1 VDLTTLGLTLQVA
14 VVGTVINLPFALVV
28 SWLLVKCHFQGRF
41 LLDVLVSLPLAVP
54 PVAIGFF
61 MLILL
66 GRDGAIGGPLYDM
79 LGIDIVFTWF
89 AAALASAVVSFP
101 LMARA
106 MMVAIGDV
114 DTKLE
119 MSARSLGAG
128 PLRVLMTIT
137 FPLAYR
143 GIFSGVLL
151 GFVRA
156 LSEFGATIVVAGN
169 TPGRTQTLPLAIYT
183 RVQVGDN
190 GLALQLVGVSVGL
203 AVVTLLVH
211 NWLLERSRSRRST

>member
-1 VDLTTLGLTLQVA
+1 MDLTTLGLTLQVA
-14 VVGTVINLPFALVV
+14 AVGTAINLPFALVA
-28 SWLLVKCHFQGRF
+28 SWLLVKRDFPGRF

-54 PVAIGFF
+54 PVAIGLF

-66 GRDGAIGGPLYDM
+66 GRDGAIGGPLHDL
-79 LGIDIVFTWF
+79 LGSDIVFTWF
-89 AAALASAVVSFP
+89 AAALAAAVVSFP

-114 DTKLE
+114 DNKLE
-119 MSARSLGAG
+119 MSARSLGAR
-128 PLRVLMTIT
+128 PLRVVMTIT
-137 FPLAYR
+137 FPLAYS
-143 GIFSGVLL
+143 GILSGVLL

-169 TPGRTQTLPLAIYT
+169 TPGRTQPLPLAIYT

-190 GLALQLVGVSVGL
+190 SLALQLVGVAIGL
-203 AVVTLLVH
+203 AVVTLLAH
-211 NWLLERSRSRRST
+211 NWLVERSRARRST

>member
-1 VDLTTLGLTLQVA
+1 MLSTLALTLQVA
-14 VVGTVINLPFALVV
+14 AVGTAINLPLALIA
-28 SWLLVKCHFQGRF
+28 SWLLVKREFPGRF
-41 LLDVLVSLPLAVP
+41 LLDVLVSLPLAIP

-66 GRDGAIGGPLYDM
+66 SRDGTVGGPLHDL
-79 LGIDIVFTWF
+79 LGIDLVFTWF

-114 DTKLE
+114 DSSLE
-119 MSARSLGAG
+119 KSARSLGAG
-128 PLRVLMTIT
+128 PLRVVMTIT

-143 GIFSGVLL
+143 GILSGVLL

-169 TPGRTQTLPLAIYT
+169 IPGRTQTLPLAIYT

-190 GLALQLVGVSVGL
+190 SLALQLVGVSIAL
-203 AVVTLLVH
+203 AVLTLLVH
-211 NWLLERSRSRRST
+211 NWLLGRSRTQRST

>member
-1 VDLTTLGLTLQVA
+1 
-14 VVGTVINLPFALVV
+14 
-28 SWLLVKCHFQGRF
+28 
-41 LLDVLVSLPLAVP
+41 VLVSLPLAVP

-66 GRDGAIGGPLYDM
+66 GRDGVIGGPLHDL

-106 MMVAIGDV
+106 MMVAMGDV
-114 DTKLE
+114 DSRLE

-128 PLRVLMTIT
+128 PLRVVMTIT

-143 GIFSGVLL
+143 GILSGVLL

-190 GLALQLVGVSVGL
+190 GLALQLVAISIGL
-203 AVVTLLVH
+203 AVVTLLAH
-211 NWLLERSRSRRST
+211 NWLLERSRARRNT